1 MGRVGL
7 FCLSLKGQIR
17 RTDFVS
23 YHLSLMF
30 SQQYSLISTCS
41 RFS

>member
-23 YHLSLMF
+23 YLSLMF

-41 RFS
+41 S